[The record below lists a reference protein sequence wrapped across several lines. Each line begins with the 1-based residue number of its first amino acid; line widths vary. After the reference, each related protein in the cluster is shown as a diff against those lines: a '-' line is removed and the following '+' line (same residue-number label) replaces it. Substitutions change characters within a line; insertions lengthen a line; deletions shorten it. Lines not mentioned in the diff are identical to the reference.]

1 MEEDRMPKR
10 GLQNKEK
17 GGRPRTRG
25 MEQAQKDMEAKGVD
39 WRHMAEEEDVSDDP
53 QRRKLRMM
61 MMMMI
66 WTCPYCW
73 LYYKIYKQTPKYLP
87 PSRAIIF
94 LSLNKAFGVGGE
106 TEKPKIFQ
114 NRPQKSEFVIKA
126 KEVLGQITRLRDF
139 IFEHRKAYLN
149 FASHL
154 SDVPQMSDIE
164 RDKIDSGA
172 QRIINT
178 CSHLIQ
184 DFKKESDCFV
194 GSPQLK
200 EHHQAVL
207 ELVESYLKAV
217 CKLYSEQRAIRVK
230 RALEVQKMA
239 KLELDVNIPNL
250 ETTLLK
256 RNKTL
261 LNENKENQVP
271 AKDSND
277 STPRKLTHSNG
288 EDASQFLLEDEQLSA
303 EEIQMFESE
312 NANLYNELNSLTE
325 EVKQI
330 ESKVVRIAELQEIFT
345 EKVLQQEVD
354 IDRIANTVVGAT
366 ENVKDAN
373 EQIRQAIQRNADNI
387 NININTS
394 LWWGRFN
401 QMPPSSSILLK

>member
-1 MEEDRMPKR
+1 
-10 GLQNKEK
+10 
-17 GGRPRTRG
+17 
-25 MEQAQKDMEAKGVD
+25 
-39 WRHMAEEEDVSDDP
+39 MAEEEDVSDDP

-87 PSRAIIF
+87 PSRAISFCHYIKMDITTLF
-94 LSLNKAFGVGGE
+94 RACVKTIRTRNKAFGVGGE

-114 NRPQKSEFVIKA
+114 NRPQKSGFVIKA

-184 DFKKESDCFV
+184 DFKKESGCFV

-239 KLELDVNIPNL
+239 KLELDMNIPNL

-303 EEIQMFESE
+303 EEMQMFESE
-312 NANLYNELNSLTE
+312 NAHLYNELNSLTE

-373 EQIRQAIQRNADNI
+373 EQIRQAIQRNAGLRVWVLFFLLVMSF
-387 NININTS
+387 S
-394 LWWGRFN
+394 LLFLDWYN
-401 QMPPSSSILLK
+401 D